1 METVFYFLSLLI
13 SGSSLEAL
21 ADDDFQVREQA
32 THLLTDHWFLSWPL
46 LRTGEHS
53 LDPEVRRRCRQ
64 ALLSCRHF
72 QASWIACCL
81 LAWGDQPWITIQET
95 TSLWND
101 YLTFQEL
108 VRICRQRSLLSPR
121 ERYDDS
127 THGGRCGFL
136 NVMRY
141 RYRGLPDP
149 P

>member
-1 METVFYFLSLLI
+1 METIFYFLSLLI

-32 THLLTDHWFLSWPL
+32 THLLTDHWLLSWPL

-64 ALLSCRHF
+64 ALLPCRRF
-72 QASWIACCL
+72 QVSWTTSCL
-81 LAWGDQPWITIQET
+81 LIWGDQPWITIQEAT
-95 TSLWND
+95 PLLED
-101 YLTFQEL
+101 HLIFQEL
-108 VRICRQRSLLSPR
+108 VRICRQRNLLSPR
-121 ERYDDS
+121 DRYDDS
-127 THGGRCGFL
+127 SQGGRWGFL
-136 NVMRY
+136 CVMRY